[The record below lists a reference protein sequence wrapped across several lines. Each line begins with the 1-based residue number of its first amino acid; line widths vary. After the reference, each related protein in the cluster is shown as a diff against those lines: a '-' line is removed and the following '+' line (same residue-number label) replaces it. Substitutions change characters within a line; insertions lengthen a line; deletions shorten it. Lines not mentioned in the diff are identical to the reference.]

1 MVDPIDLMLLQRFQ
15 DLGVERFGRSEVVTE
30 GLFDDDPAPLAV
42 TLSRKARGSK
52 RGNRRTK
59 ETVGDR
65 EIEQSIACRARRLVQ
80 SRQMLA
86 EPAIGLRIV
95 EVTRQIAHPLREPLP
110 CGLREFVEM
119 ELAIVGDEALHC
131 VGEIRAPL
139 RPRSCRSGRRR
150 RDEILR
156 TADGRL
162 RGCRVPARRGAWS
175 GHRLRRKSPSH
186 KAVPRRRSRS
196 APWLLLGRGDLAY
209 LASTFRFLCYAAEI
223 RAAIVSAVSCGRAIP

>member
-139 RPRSCRSGRRR
+139 RRAHVGQVDADETKFFGQLAVVCEVVECRHDEALGQVTGCAENHHRTGRCH
-150 RDEILR
+150 
-156 TADGRL
+156 DG
-162 RGCRVPARRGAWS
+162 ARA
-175 GHRLRRKSPSH
+175 
-186 KAVPRRRSRS
+186 
-196 APWLLLGRGDLAY
+196 LLLAFCS
-209 LASTFRFLCYAAEI
+209 A
-223 RAAIVSAVSCGRAIP
+223 AAIWLI